1 VEAIIITIGDELL
14 IGHTVDTNAA
24 FIASALNSIGISVKR
39 KYIISDKKDE
49 ISTHVKQALSE
60 VSIVLTTGGLG
71 PTNDDITKKVLC
83 ELFNTELVLSEEALM
98 QVKQFLEIRNLPLN
112 KNNLGQAYIPQA
124 CTLLTNKYGTAP
136 GMLFKKSES
145 ILISMPGVPHEMISL
160 MTDEVLPAIK
170 SLFSLDR
177 IIHKV
182 ITVGGIAEAVLAE
195 KLSEWENKLPEY
207 IHLAY
212 LPSPGVIKLRLSVYN
227 SNDNHIHEVEHQ
239 ANKLYKIIPDN
250 IISMEGLSLTE
261 VLGKILNQKS
271 LTIGTAESCTGGA
284 IASEITSIA
293 GSSDY
298 FKGSVVAYHNSIKEN
313 ILNVSKSDLETYG
326 AVSKQVAESMAKG
339 IAELLKTDISIAVTG
354 IAGPGGGTSEK
365 PVGTVWIAISIKGKV
380 LSKKYKFGNRRDTN
394 IRRTVNAGILFLIN
408 EIKRMK

>member
-1 VEAIIITIGDELL
+1 MEAIIITIGDELL

-39 KYIISDKKDE
+39 KYIISDTREE

-60 VSIVLTTGGLG
+60 VSLVLTTGGLG

-83 ELFNTELVLSEEALM
+83 ELFNTELVLSEEALR

-112 KNNLGQAYIPQA
+112 ENNLGQAYIPKA
-124 CTLLTNKYGTAP
+124 CKLLTNKYGTAP
-136 GMLFKKSES
+136 GMLFKES
-145 ILISMPGVPHEMISL
+145 GSVLISMPGVPHEMISL
-160 MTDEVLPAIK
+160 MTDEVLPILK
-170 SLFSLDR
+170 NTFCGDR

-195 KLSEWENKLPEY
+195 RLSEWENKLPDY

-212 LPSPGVIKLRLSVYN
+212 LPSPGVIKLRLSVYK
-227 SNDNHIHEVEHQ
+227 SNDNHIHEVEQQ

-250 IISMEGLSLTE
+250 IISMQGLSLTE
-261 VLGKILNQKS
+261 VLGNLLNEKS

-284 IASEITSIA
+284 IASEITSIS
-293 GSSDY
+293 GSSNY
-298 FKGSVVAYHNSIKEN
+298 FKGSIVAYHNSIKEN
-313 ILNVSKSDLETYG
+313 ILNVSKSDLDTYG

-339 IAELLKTDISIAVTG
+339 VAELLKTDISIAVTG
-354 IAGPGGGTSEK
+354 IAGQGGGTSEK
-365 PVGTVWIAISIKGKV
+365 PVGTVWIAVSVNGK
-380 LSKKYKFGNRRDTN
+380 LSSKKYLFGSRRDIN
-394 IRRTVNAGILFLIN
+394 IRRTVNTALLDIVN
-408 EIKRMK
+408 EIKKND

>member
-1 VEAIIITIGDELL
+1 ITIGDELL

-261 VLGKILNQKS
+261 VLGKILNQKT

-380 LSKKYKFGNRRDTN
+380 LSQKYKFGNRRDTN

-408 EIKRMK
+408 ELKRVN

>member
-195 KLSEWENKLPEY
+195 KLSDWENKLPEY

-380 LSKKYKFGNRRDTN
+380 LSQKYKFGNRRDTN

>member
-1 VEAIIITIGDELL
+1 MEAIIITIGDELL

-195 KLSEWENKLPEY
+195 KLSDWENKLPEY

-380 LSKKYKFGNRRDTN
+380 LSQKYKFGNRRDTN

>member
-24 FIASALNSIGISVKR
+24 FIASALNGIGISVKR
-39 KYIISDKKDE
+39 KYIISDTSEE
-49 ISTHVKQALSE
+49 ISTHVKQAFSE
-60 VSIVLTTGGLG
+60 VPLVLTTGGLG

-83 ELFNTELVLSEEALM
+83 ELFNTELVLSEEALR

-112 KNNLGQAYIPQA
+112 ENNLGQAYIPKA
-124 CTLLTNKYGTAP
+124 CTLLTNKYGTAS
-136 GMLFKKSES
+136 GMLFKESES
-145 ILISMPGVPHEMISL
+145 VLISMPGVPHEMISL
-160 MTDEVLPAIK
+160 MTDEVLPILK
-170 SLFSLDR
+170 NIFCGDR

-195 KLSEWENKLPEY
+195 RLKDWEDELPDY

-227 SNDNHIHEVEHQ
+227 SNDNHIHEVENQ
-239 ANKLYKIIPDN
+239 ANKLYKIIPDK

-261 VLGKILNQKS
+261 VLGNLLNEKS

-284 IASEITSIA
+284 IASEITSIS

-298 FKGSVVAYHNSIKEN
+298 FKGSIVAYHNSIKED
-313 ILNVSKSDLETYG
+313 ILGVDCGLIENYG
-326 AVSKQVAESMAKG
+326 AVSQHVAESMALGAAK
-339 IAELLKTDISIAVTG
+339 LLKTDTSIAVTG

-365 PVGTVWIAISIKGKV
+365 PVGTVWIAVSIKAKV
-380 LSKKYKFGNRRDTN
+380 LSQKYQFGNRRDTN

-408 EIKRMK
+408 ELKRVN

>member
-1 VEAIIITIGDELL
+1 MEAIIITIGDELL

-195 KLSEWENKLPEY
+195 KLSDWENKLPEY

-261 VLGKILNQKS
+261 VLGKILNQKT

-380 LSKKYKFGNRRDTN
+380 LSQKYKFGNRRDTN

-408 EIKRMK
+408 EMKRMK

>member
-1 VEAIIITIGDELL
+1 MEAIIITIGDELL

-160 MTDEVLPAIK
+160 MTDKVLPAIK

-195 KLSEWENKLPEY
+195 KLSDWENKLPEY

-261 VLGKILNQKS
+261 VLGKILNQKT

-380 LSKKYKFGNRRDTN
+380 LSQKYKFGNRRDTN

-408 EIKRMK
+408 EMKRMK

>member
-1 VEAIIITIGDELL
+1 MEAIIITIGDELL

-195 KLSEWENKLPEY
+195 KLSDWENKLPEY

-354 IAGPGGGTSEK
+354 IAGPGGGISEK

-380 LSKKYKFGNRRDTN
+380 LSQKYKFGNRRDTN

>member
-1 VEAIIITIGDELL
+1 MEAIIITIGDELL

-182 ITVGGIAEAVLAE
+182 ITVGAIAEAVLAE
-195 KLSEWENKLPEY
+195 KLSDWENKLPEY

>member
-1 VEAIIITIGDELL
+1 MEAIIITIGDELL

-195 KLSEWENKLPEY
+195 KLSDWENKLPEY

-261 VLGKILNQKS
+261 VLGKILNQKT

>member
-182 ITVGGIAEAVLAE
+182 ITVGAIAEAVLAE
-195 KLSEWENKLPEY
+195 KLSDWENKLPEY

>member
-1 VEAIIITIGDELL
+1 MEAIIITIGDELL

-160 MTDEVLPAIK
+160 MTDKVLPAIK

-195 KLSEWENKLPEY
+195 KLSDWENKLPEY

-261 VLGKILNQKS
+261 VLGKILNKQT

-313 ILNVSKSDLETYG
+313 ILNVSKSDLHTYG

-380 LSKKYKFGNRRDTN
+380 LSQKYKFGNRRDTN

>member
-1 VEAIIITIGDELL
+1 MEAIIITIGDELL